1 MRALS
6 SFFGRALAWV
16 AFFAS
21 SSAFAAGS
29 LLLWP
34 LDPTIEAGAKAGALW
49 LENVGTTPMTLQV
62 RVFAWD
68 QQSFEDRYIDQNVV
82 VGTPPFTTIA
92 PGKKQLVRL
101 TLAAPIPAGE
111 ERAFRILVDEI
122 PTTDAATTTGLKLQM
137 RYSLPLFAYGKGL
150 WGKAEGRKPG
160 AVEAQPKL
168 AWSFIED
175 SGIRYLQVRNSGRGH
190 ARLSQVKLVDASRAS
205 ASASAGSV
213 DIAKGLLGY
222 VLPGKTM
229 RWPAPADI
237 FADGQLLAQLETN
250 APLVTLPNE

>member
-6 SFFGRALAWV
+6 SFLGRTLALL
-16 AFFAS
+16 AFFACS
-21 SSAFAAGS
+21 PTLAAGS

-49 LENVGTTPMTLQV
+49 LENVGTKPLTLQV

-68 QQSFEDRYIDQNVV
+68 QQAFEDRYLEQSVV

-101 TLAAPIPAGE
+101 TLAAPIPPGE
-111 ERAFRILVDEI
+111 ERAFRVLVDEI
-122 PTTDAATTTGLKLQM
+122 PTAETATTTGLKLQM
-137 RYSLPLFAYGKGL
+137 RYSLPLFAYGEGL
-150 WGKAEGRKPG
+150 WGKSTGRKLG

-168 AWSFIED
+168 AWSFVEE
-175 SGIRYLQVRNSGRGH
+175 GGVRYLQVRNAGRGH
-190 ARLSQVKLVDASRAS
+190 ARLSQVKLVDSSRAS
-205 ASASAGSV
+205 GSASGASV

-229 RWPAPADI
+229 RWPAPADVV
-237 FADGQLLAQLETN
+237 ADGQLLAQLDTN